1 MPLHSALL
9 TVRDVECGFSNKIMN
24 RKIVTLGVAAFSAA
38 GLQAADAGKVWEV
51 TASLRG
57 FYDDNYTTSPEAL
70 AEESWGIEVSPGF
83 NLTIGEGTD
92 LEFSAG
98 YAFGMRY
105 YEDRESDNED
115 YGHELG
121 ISLNKAFSDTSLLQL
136 SDSFVIA
143 QEPEI
148 LNGGTP
154 LRIEG
159 DNLRNTLSASYRQ
172 VLAGNI
178 LGELGYGNS
187 IFDYEEAYHSAL
199 LDRSHNQVNLD
210 VIYDMGQTE
219 YFVGYKFAS
228 TDFDGGE
235 LKVPGLDFKSDAR
248 DNDSHYGY
256 VGVRHQ
262 LNKEFVA
269 SAQVGAQYV
278 DYYNFDLM
286 PGLIPEDETS
296 PYVSAVMEWGYA
308 EGSQLVAGVSLARG
322 ATDLIAADQETS
334 AVYAQFLHKITAK
347 VHGTLTARYQDSE
360 ISGGLPHV
368 DGKTESLMLLGASLT
383 YAIADNIWTELAYN
397 YDELDSDVH
406 QSNGMDGRSFKRNY
420 VSIGI
425 GTSY

>member
-9 TVRDVECGFSNKIMN
+9 TVWDVECGFSNIMN
-24 RKIVTLGVAAFSAA
+24 RKIVTLGVAAFGVV

-51 TASLRG
+51 TGSLRG
-57 FYDDNYTTSPEAL
+57 FYDDNYTTAPEAA
-70 AEESWGIEVSPGF
+70 AEESWGIEVSPGI

-105 YEDRESDNED
+105 YEDRETDNED

-121 ISLNKAFSDTSLLQL
+121 ISLSKAFSNTSVFQL

-148 LNGGTP
+148 LNGGAMHR
-154 LRIEG
+154 LEG

-172 VLAGNI
+172 VLSGNI

-187 IFDYEEAYHSAL
+187 IFDYDEAYHSAL
-199 LDRSHNQVNLD
+199 LDRSYNQVNLD
-210 VIYDMGQTE
+210 VIYDMEQTE

-228 TDFDGGE
+228 TDFDGGN
-235 LKVPGLDFKSDAR
+235 LGGGTNFKSDAR

-269 SAQVGAQYV
+269 SAQAGAQYV

-296 PYVSAVMEWGYA
+296 PYVNAAMEWGYA
-308 EGSQLVAGVSLARG
+308 EGSKLVAGVSLARG
-322 ATDLIAADQETS
+322 ATDLQAADQETS

-360 ISGGLPHV
+360 ISGGGVRV

-397 YDELDSDVH
+397 FDELDSDIPR
-406 QSNGMDGRSFKRNY
+406 RSFERNY
-420 VSIGI
+420 LSIGI

>member
-9 TVRDVECGFSNKIMN
+9 TVRGVECGFSNKIMN
-24 RKIVTLGVAAFSAA
+24 RKIVTLGVAAFSVV

-121 ISLNKAFSDTSLLQL
+121 ISLNKAFSNTSLLQL

-154 LRIEG
+154 LRTEG
-159 DNLRNTLSASYRQ
+159 DNLRNTISASYRQ

-187 IFDYEEAYHSAL
+187 IIDYDHPTYSAL

-210 VIYDMGQTE
+210 VIYDMEQTE

-228 TDFDGGE
+228 TDFDGGD
-235 LKVPGLDFKSDAR
+235 LGFGSGFNSDAR

-269 SAQVGAQYV
+269 SAQVGAQFV

-296 PYVSAVMEWGYA
+296 PYVSAAMEWGYA
-308 EGSQLVAGVSLARG
+308 EGSQLVAGLSLVRG
-322 ATDLIAADQETS
+322 ATDLQAADQEIS
-334 AVYAQFLHKITAK
+334 AVYAQLLHKVTAR
-347 VHGTLTARYQDSE
+347 VHGTLTARYQDAE
-360 ISGGLPHV
+360 ISGGGVQV
-368 DGKTESLMLLGASLT
+368 DGKEESLLLLGASLT

-397 YDELDSDVH
+397 YDELDSDIPH
-406 QSNGMDGRSFKRNY
+406 RSFERNY

>member
-9 TVRDVECGFSNKIMN
+9 TARDFECGFSNKIMN
-24 RKIVTLGVAAFSAA
+24 RKIVTLGVAAFGVV

-51 TASLRG
+51 TGSLRG
-57 FYDDNYTTSPEAL
+57 FYDDNYTTSPEAA
-70 AEESWGIEVSPGF
+70 AEESWGIEVSPGI

-105 YEDRESDNED
+105 YEDRETNNED

-121 ISLNKAFSDTSLLQL
+121 ISLSKAFSNTSLLQL

-154 LRIEG
+154 MRTEG

-187 IFDYEEAYHSAL
+187 IFDYEEAIHSAL

-210 VIYDMGQTE
+210 VIYDMEQTE

-228 TDFDGGE
+228 TDFDGGD

-278 DYYNFDLM
+278 DYYNSHLM
-286 PGLIPEDETS
+286 SGIPEDETS
-296 PYVSAVMEWGYA
+296 PYVNASMEWGYA

-322 ATDLIAADQETS
+322 ATDLQAADQETS

-360 ISGGLPHV
+360 ISGGTERV

-397 YDELDSDVH
+397 YDELDSDIPR
-406 QSNGMDGRSFKRNY
+406 RSFERNY
-420 VSIGI
+420 LSVGI

>member
-9 TVRDVECGFSNKIMN
+9 TVWDVECGFSNIMN

-51 TASLRG
+51 TGSLRG
-57 FYDDNYTTSPEAL
+57 FYDDNYTTSPADL
-70 AEESWGIEVSPGF
+70 AEESWGIEVSPGI

-105 YEDRESDNED
+105 YEDRETDNED

-121 ISLNKAFSDTSLLQL
+121 ISLNKAFSNTSLLQL

-154 LRIEG
+154 LRTEG
-159 DNLRNTLSASYRQ
+159 DNLRNTISASYRQ
-172 VLAGNI
+172 VLSGNI

-199 LDRSHNQVNLD
+199 LDRSHNQVNLN
-210 VIYDMGQTE
+210 VIYDMEQTK

-262 LNKEFVA
+262 LNKEFEA
-269 SAQVGAQYV
+269 SAEVGAQYV

-296 PYVSAVMEWGYA
+296 PYVDARMEWEYA
-308 EGSQLVAGVSLARG
+308 EGSKLVAGATLARG
-322 ATDLIAADQETS
+322 ATDLQAADQEITS
-334 AVYAQFLHKITAK
+334 VYAQLLHKISGR
-347 VHGTLTARYQDSE
+347 VHGTLTGRFQDAE
-360 ISGGLPHV
+360 ISGGGEGL
-368 DGKTESLMLLGASLT
+368 DGKEESLLLLGASLT
-383 YAIADNIWTELAYN
+383 YAVADNIWAEVAYN
-397 YDELDSDVH
+397 YDELDSDVPY
-406 QSNGMDGRSFKRNY
+406 RSFERNY
-420 VSIGI
+420 LSVGI
-425 GTSY
+425 GTTY

>member
-9 TVRDVECGFSNKIMN
+9 TVRDVECGFLYKIMN
-24 RKIVTLGVAAFSAA
+24 KKIVTLGVAAFGVV

-57 FYDDNYTTSPEAL
+57 FYDDNYTTSPEEL
-70 AEESWGIEVSPGF
+70 AEESWGIEVSPGINF
-83 NLTIGEGTD
+83 TIGEGTD
-92 LEFSAG
+92 VEFNVG

-105 YEDRESDNED
+105 YEDRETDNED

-121 ISLNKAFSDTSLLQL
+121 ISLNKAFYDTSILQL

-256 VGVRHQ
+256 VGVRHP

-308 EGSQLVAGVSLARG
+308 EGSQLVAGLSLARG
-322 ATDLIAADQETS
+322 ATDLQAADQEIS
-334 AVYAQFLHKITAK
+334 AVYAQFLHKVTAK

-360 ISGGLPHV
+360 ISGGGVKV
-368 DGKTESLMLLGASLT
+368 DGKEESLLLLGASLT
-383 YAIADNIWTELAYN
+383 YAIADNIWAELAYN
-397 YDELDSDVH
+397 YDELDSDIPH
-406 QSNGMDGRSFKRNY
+406 RSFERNY
-420 VSIGI
+420 MSIGI

>member
-9 TVRDVECGFSNKIMN
+9 TVWDVECGFSNIMN
-24 RKIVTLGVAAFSAA
+24 RKIVTLGVAAFGVV

-51 TASLRG
+51 TGSLRG
-57 FYDDNYTTSPEAL
+57 FYDDNYTTAPEAA
-70 AEESWGIEVSPGF
+70 AEESWGIEVSPGI

-105 YEDRESDNED
+105 YEDRETDNED

-121 ISLNKAFSDTSLLQL
+121 ISLSKAFSNTSVFQL

-148 LNGGTP
+148 LNGGAMHR
-154 LRIEG
+154 LEG

-172 VLAGNI
+172 VLSGNI

-187 IFDYEEAYHSAL
+187 IFDYDEAYHSAL
-199 LDRSHNQVNLD
+199 LDRSYNQVNLD
-210 VIYDMGQTE
+210 VIYDMEQTE

-228 TDFDGGE
+228 TDFDGGD
-235 LKVPGLDFKSDAR
+235 LGGGTNFKSDAR

-269 SAQVGAQYV
+269 SAQAGAQYV

-296 PYVSAVMEWGYA
+296 PYVNAAMEWGYA
-308 EGSQLVAGVSLARG
+308 EGSKLVAGVSLARG
-322 ATDLIAADQETS
+322 ATDLQAADQETS

-360 ISGGLPHV
+360 ISGGGVRV

-397 YDELDSDVH
+397 YDELDSDIPR
-406 QSNGMDGRSFKRNY
+406 RSFERNY
-420 VSIGI
+420 LSIGI

>member
-9 TVRDVECGFSNKIMN
+9 TVRDVECGFSNIMN
-24 RKIVTLGVAAFSAA
+24 RKIVTLGVAAFGVV

-51 TASLRG
+51 TGSLRG
-57 FYDDNYTTSPEAL
+57 FYDDNYTTSPEAA
-70 AEESWGIEVSPGF
+70 AEESWGIEVSPGI

-105 YEDRESDNED
+105 YEDRETNNED

-121 ISLNKAFSDTSLLQL
+121 ISLSKAFSNTSILQL

-154 LRIEG
+154 MRTEG
-159 DNLRNTLSASYRQ
+159 DNLRNTISASYRQ

-210 VIYDMGQTE
+210 VIYDMEQTE

-228 TDFDGGE
+228 TDFDGGD
-235 LKVPGLDFKSDAR
+235 LRFVPNFEADAR

-278 DYYNFDLM
+278 DYYNFNLM
-286 PGLIPEDETS
+286 PGLIPENETS
-296 PYVSAVMEWGYA
+296 PYVNASMEWGYA

-322 ATDLIAADQETS
+322 ATDLQAADQETS

-360 ISGGLPHV
+360 ISGGTERV

-397 YDELDSDVH
+397 YDELDSDIPR
-406 QSNGMDGRSFKRNY
+406 RSFERNY
-420 VSIGI
+420 LSIGI